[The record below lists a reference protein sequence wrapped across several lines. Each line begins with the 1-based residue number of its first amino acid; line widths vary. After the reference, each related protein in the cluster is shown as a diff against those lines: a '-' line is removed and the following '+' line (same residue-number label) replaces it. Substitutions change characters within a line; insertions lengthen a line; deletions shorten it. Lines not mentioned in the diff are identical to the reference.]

1 MALHRCE
8 SIWRADW
15 RAKASD
21 VFDQPVIGSARSS
34 FIFEDAPFA
43 SAHAS
48 TIAEP
53 PEGLIAAWF
62 GGPCEGHPQVGIWL
76 ARRVDGQWSAPTEVA
91 RGLDRFGRAQ
101 PCWNPVLH
109 QVTDGPLLIF
119 YKVGPSPRRWWG
131 RMSTSTDRGRSW
143 SEPRRLPPG
152 ILGPIKNKPVTLPGG
167 AILCPSSTEDRG
179 WRVHLELTSD
189 LGATWHKIG
198 RLGRGAAIGAI
209 QPSIVVYPDRRMQLL
224 CRTRQCVVATAWS
237 IDDGRTWSALAATS
251 LPNPDSGIDAVALRD
266 GRAVLVY
273 NRSRQART
281 PLCIAVSEDGHAWRD
296 ALVLEDAPGEYSYPA
311 VIQAADGTLH
321 VTYTWNRRRIRHVT
335 VAPDRL

>member
-1 MALHRCE
+1 MSSEA
-8 SIWRADW
+8 AD
-15 RAKASD
+15 RTEGRIAH
-21 VFDQPVIGSARSS
+21 ITRSV

-48 TIAEP
+48 TIAETDG
-53 PEGLIAAWF
+53 GLIAAWF

-76 ARRVDGQWSAPTEVA
+76 ARQFDERWSAPIQVA
-91 RGLDRFGRAQ
+91 RGLDRFGRTQ

-109 QVTDGPLLIF
+109 QVTDGPLLLF
-119 YKVGPSPRRWWG
+119 YKVGPGPRRWWG
-131 RMSTSTDRGRSW
+131 MMSTSADRGRSW
-143 SEPRRLPPG
+143 SPPRRLPRG
-152 ILGPIKNKPVTLPGG
+152 VLGPIKNKPLALADGS
-167 AILCPSSTEDRG
+167 ILCPSSTEHLG
-179 WRVHLELTSD
+179 WRVHLELTAD

-198 RLGRGAAIGAI
+198 PLGRSGAIGAI
-209 QPSIVVYPDRRMQLL
+209 QPSIVTHPDRRMQLL
-224 CRTRQCVVATAWS
+224 CRTRQRVIAAAWS
-237 IDDGRTWSALAATS
+237 TDDGSSWSALAATS

-273 NRSRQART
+273 NPSRQART
-281 PLCIAVSEDGHAWRD
+281 PLCVAVSEDGHAWRD

-311 VIQAADGTLH
+311 IIQAADGTLH